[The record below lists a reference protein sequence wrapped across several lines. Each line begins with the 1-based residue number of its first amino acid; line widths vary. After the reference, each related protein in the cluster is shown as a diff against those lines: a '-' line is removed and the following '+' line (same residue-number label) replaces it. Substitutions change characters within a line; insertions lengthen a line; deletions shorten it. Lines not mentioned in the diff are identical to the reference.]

1 MKKQRVLILSAS
13 VGAGHLRAAAALEHA
28 FQEIGEE
35 HEVRHLDTLDYA
47 TTTLRAVYSKAYSY
61 AARRLP
67 VITGWLFHAFDQPWR
82 PSPLRQA
89 FVRLNTKRFVVMLR
103 DYKPDIAVCTHFLP
117 AEILSGLAESD
128 TLAIPYF
135 VVITDFEVH
144 AMWLSRHCER
154 YFVATDES
162 RAHLES
168 LGITNDRI
176 TVTGIPID
184 PVFSAPKDNCDIR
197 RKYDLDV
204 DRPTILVSGNRLRL
218 ATLETTVASLATLPR
233 EVQVIVICG
242 RRPEL
247 CSRVAQM
254 AAPLYIGSSVKFK
267 IVGFVNDMDQLM
279 SASDV
284 LVGRPGGLLTAEA
297 LASGLLFVIV
307 SPIPGQEER
316 NADYLLEENAAIRCN
331 DPSLLAYKIERL
343 LSDQSR
349 SEFMKKNVAR
359 IARPRAAF
367 DVIDTLLRLANTRG
381 ISAPGCLLN

>member
-67 VITGWLFHAFDQPWR
+67 LITGWLYHAFDQPWR
-82 PSPLRQA
+82 PSPLHQA

-144 AMWLSRHCER
+144 AMWLSRHCEQ

-168 LGITNDRI
+168 LGISNDRI

-184 PVFSAPKDNCDIR
+184 PVFSAPR
-197 RKYDLDV
+197 
-204 DRPTILVSGNRLRL
+204 
-218 ATLETTVASLATLPR
+218 
-233 EVQVIVICG
+233 
-242 RRPEL
+242 
-247 CSRVAQM
+247 
-254 AAPLYIGSSVKFK
+254 SSVKFK

-331 DPSLLAYKIERL
+331 DPTLLAYKIERL

-367 DVIDTLLRLANTRG
+367 NVVDTLLRLANARG
-381 ISAPGCLLN
+381 ISAPDAY